1 MSNEATAGRK
11 ALVVGCGIAGPV
23 FAMFL
28 RRAGIT
34 PVVYEGRSE
43 PGDEAGAFLNLLD
56 NGLDVLGTLGIR
68 AEIEGYGA
76 PTTGMVFK
84 NHRGKRLGEMPQYA
98 TLLKRGLLN
107 KGLREAAIR
116 EGVAIEFGKRLED
129 VEVTPRRGVIARFED
144 GSEAGGD
151 FLVGCDGINSQ
162 TRRSI
167 MPDAPEPAYTGVIGC
182 GGFTHTPG
190 IPPSDGVMHMTF
202 GKRGFFGY
210 QVTPSGE
217 IFWFQNLVRSEE
229 PDRGE
234 LDAVSEEEWREE
246 LLGVHRH
253 DHEPITGIIRSTE
266 GRIGRFPIYD
276 IPSLPTWHRGPVCLI
291 GDAAHATSP
300 HAGQG
305 ASTALEDAI
314 VLARCLRDL
323 PDAEGAFA
331 AFERLRKDRVE
342 RIVAGSGRTGKGKVP

>member
-1 MSNEATAGRK
+1 M
-11 ALVVGCGIAGPV
+11 
-23 FAMFL
+23 
-28 RRAGIT
+28 
-34 PVVYEGRSE
+34 
-43 PGDEAGAFLNLLD
+43 LD
-56 NGLDVLGTLGIR
+56 TLGIGE
-68 AEIEGYGA
+68 EIEGYGT
-76 PTTGMVFK
+76 PTTGMVST
-84 NHRGKRLGEMPQYA
+84 NHRGKRLGEMSQYA

-116 EGVAIEFGKRLED
+116 EGVAVEFGKRLND
-129 VEVTPRRGVIARFED
+129 VEATPRRGVIARFED

-151 FLVGCDGINSQ
+151 FLVGCDGINFQ

-167 MPDAPEPAYTGVIGC
+167 MPDATEPAYTGVIGC

-217 IFWFQNLVRSEE
+217 IFWFQNMIQKTG
-229 PDRGE
+229 PDREE
-234 LDAVSEEEWREE
+234 LDAVSDDEWRGE

-253 DHEPITGIIRSTE
+253 DHEPIASIIRSTE

-276 IPSLPTWHRGPVCLI
+276 IPSLPAWYRGPGCLI

-314 VLARCLRDL
+314 VLTRCLRDL

-342 RIVAGSGRTGKGKVP
+342 RIVAGARRTGNQKVPSNPLARGLHDLVLPFFLKMSVKDAERIYSYRVDWDEKVA